1 MYVDSDD
8 IANGFV
14 VGVDVSRK
22 DVGNTGENP
31 SYISESQK
39 RQLAQWNATQYNYH
53 LDLCVPQLVE
63 LQAAT
68 NPDAVALIMGQQTI
82 TYHHLNQRANQLAHY
97 LRRHG
102 VSRDVLVGI
111 CVERSL
117 DMVVGLLA
125 ILKSGAAYVALD
137 PSHPS
142 ERLIYML
149 QDARVSVLV
158 TQQHVSAALP
168 AHDAHVVCLDND
180 SSLAHERSDNP
191 GVNVHA
197 DDTAYVIYTSGS
209 TGKPKGVQVAHS
221 SLLNLLFWHQQ
232 LFSITAADRATQF
245 ASPAFDVTVEEI
257 WPYLTLGASVYFV
270 PDENIRII
278 PTAMRDWLLEN
289 DITIS
294 MMPTALV
301 ENLMTLDWPATTP
314 LRYVLTGG
322 DTLYRYPPTT
332 LPFALINNYGP
343 TEATVVAT
351 CQHVLPD
358 VDATTPPSI
367 GRPIANTQVYLLDE
381 NLRQVPIG
389 EVGEL
394 YIGGAG
400 LAKGYLNHPE
410 LTAEKFVP
418 HPLSD
423 DPSARLYKTGDLAR
437 FLPDG
442 QIAFMGRADY
452 QVKVRGYR
460 IEPNEIMN
468 VLNRQPAIQSS
479 VVVAREVHPGSKLL
493 VAYMTLESGAAL
505 AVNALREALLA
516 DLPEY
521 MVPSYFVVLDRF
533 PINANGKIQRDAL
546 PMPDATN
553 TLRDEAITRPATLVQ
568 ERLVDMVI
576 ELLGI
581 EEIGVRDNFFY
592 VGGHSLFAA
601 QLVKRVER
609 EFGKK
614 VPLST
619 LFAGPTVAQ
628 LADALQPHSVSD
640 ERVSVLPIQTTGSRR
655 PFYFLHGNW
664 TGGAFYCFALASA
677 FGPDQPFY
685 VLEPYK
691 FDGLRTIPTLEEVA
705 AAHVTALR
713 SSQPEGPYL
722 LGGFCNGGLVAYEM
736 ARQLHDAG
744 QQVETLQLVNP
755 SFPDSVSNYRKI
767 SDFLSR
773 TLHLSKNRQAVWF
786 MRTRHALRH
795 VYRFLQPGDRRLQ
808 DFDKL
813 TDIEPRLK
821 SMFPPVEALFRD
833 YVAVF
838 TWVTAVHDRQ
848 IFPGK
853 ITFYWASE
861 EPFIRESWLS
871 ILQTKN
877 ANDIEEHT
885 VPGTHMS
892 CVTDHVQP
900 FTQILSTCLL
910 QVHQHE
916 MLPTPVSVS

>member
-14 VGVDVSRK
+14 EGVDVSRR
-22 DVGNTGENP
+22 DVGNTSENP
-31 SYISESQK
+31 SYISDSQR
-39 RQLAQWNATQYNYH
+39 RQLAQWNATQCSYH

-68 NPDAVALIMGQQTI
+68 NPDAVALVMGQQTI
-82 TYHHLNQRANQLAHY
+82 TYYQLNLRANRLAHY

-158 TQQHVSAALP
+158 TQQHVSVALP

-191 GVNVHA
+191 GVKVHA

-221 SLLNLLFWHQQ
+221 SLLNLLFWHQR

-289 DITIS
+289 NITIS

-301 ENLMTLDWPATTP
+301 ENLMTLDWPTTTP

-479 VVVAREVHPGSKLL
+479 MVVAREVHPGSKLL
-493 VAYMTLESGAAL
+493 VAYMTLEAGAAL
-505 AVNALREALLA
+505 AVNTLREVLLA

-521 MVPSYFVVLDRF
+521 MVPSYFVVLERF
-533 PINANGKIQRDAL
+533 PMNANGKIQRDAL

-553 TLRDEAITRPATLVQ
+553 TLRDEAIARPATLVQ

-601 QLVKRVER
+601 QLVKRVEQ

-614 VPLST
+614 VPLSA

-628 LADALQPHSVSD
+628 LADALQPQSVSD
-640 ERVSVLPIQTTGSRR
+640 ERVSVLPVQTTGSRR
-655 PFYFLHGNW
+655 PFYFLHGDW

-705 AAHVTALR
+705 AAHVAALR

-755 SFPDSVSNYRKI
+755 SSPDSVSNYRKI
-767 SDFLSR
+767 SDFLSG
-773 TLHLSKNRQAVWF
+773 TLHLPQDRQAVWF
-786 MRTRHALRH
+786 MRARHALRH
-795 VYRFLQPGDRRLQ
+795 VYRFLRPDDRRLQ

-838 TWVTAVHDRQ
+838 TWATAVHDRQ
-848 IFPGK
+848 IFPGN

-892 CVTDHVQP
+892 CVTDHIQP
-900 FTQILSTCLL
+900 FTQTLSTCLL
-910 QVHQHE
+910 QVHQRE
-916 MLPTPVSVS
+916 ILPAPVSVS